1 MSDEVD
7 ILKTVTKRKYEQRL
21 RADSAKQTRERILDA
36 LAARIRKDPAGP
48 ISVET
53 VAEDAGV
60 ARSTVYAVFGSRA
73 GLFDALARD
82 VVRRAPYERLLEASR
97 GPDPTVA
104 LREGIRATVDLYLSE
119 YEVHRA
125 LYSLARLGD
134 EAVAAAIDRR
144 EEERT
149 AGMAGI
155 ARRLAARGHLRK
167 GVGATRAAHLLW
179 VLTAFDTFDLL
190 SNGRGLDADAISDL
204 LFETAERALLAS
216 G

>member
-1 MSDEVD
+1 
-7 ILKTVTKRKYEQRL
+7 VTKRKYEQKL
-21 RADSAKQTRERILDA
+21 RAESAMQTRKRILEALAERI
-36 LAARIRKDPAGP
+36 RRDPSGG
-48 ISVET
+48 ISLEA

-60 ARSTVYAVFGSRA
+60 ARSTVYSIFGSRA

-82 VVRRAPYERLLEASR
+82 VVERPEYARLLEASR
-97 GPDPTVA
+97 GSDPTVA
-104 LREGIRATVDLYLSE
+104 LREGIRAGIDLYMSE
-119 YEVHRA
+119 YEVDRA

-134 EAVAAAIDRR
+134 EAVAAAIGRR
-144 EEERT
+144 EQERT

-190 SNGRGLDADAISDL
+190 WSGRGMDADAISDL
-204 LFETAERALLAS
+204 LFETAERTLLAS

>member
-1 MSDEVD
+1 M
-7 ILKTVTKRKYEQRL
+7 
-21 RADSAKQTRERILDA
+21 
-36 LAARIRKDPAGP
+36 
-48 ISVET
+48 
-53 VAEDAGV
+53 
-60 ARSTVYAVFGSRA
+60 
-73 GLFDALARD
+73 
-82 VVRRAPYERLLEASR
+82 LEASR

-104 LREGIRATVDLYLSE
+104 LREGIRASVDLYVSE
-119 YEVHRA
+119 YEVDRA

-134 EAVAAAIDRR
+134 EAVAAAIGRR
-144 EEERT
+144 EQERT

-190 SNGRGLDADAISDL
+190 WSGRGLDADAISDL
-204 LFETAERALLAS
+204 LFETAERTLLAS